1 LGARKLPERLTGVNT
16 VLLSTAKAITDLER
30 RTMSEDH
37 RQLDD
42 SRNALS
48 PVTAKEAAA
57 VLGCNIKS
65 IYDGIKRGE
74 IPAIRLGRM
83 VLIPRPAFER
93 MLRGEA
99 T

>member
-1 LGARKLPERLTGVNT
+1 MLQAGLNSVKTAILSAVNH
-16 VLLSTAKAITDLER
+16 STDLECH
-30 RTMSEDH
+30 TMDEGQRS
-37 RQLDD
+37 QLNDG
-42 SRNALS
+42 REALS

-57 VLGCNIKS
+57 ILGCNIKS
-65 IYDGIKRGE
+65 VYDGVKRGE

-99 T
+99 A